1 MTNTPNA
8 VPNGKT
14 LLLSH
19 EETDEL
25 LDQVNQQLA
34 EGRFNHQDQQL
45 IWQMVECLGD
55 TRGLVRLG
63 FAEALGV
70 VGKPAVDTLIEALL
84 HHSNE
89 VVRRAAGKTLTLIE
103 DPVAVPH
110 LIHALLNDEDTVV
123 QASAIGALARIG
135 IASVEPLLEVLASP
149 SSSESNKGHAA
160 WGLAFIGA
168 PAKEQLYAA
177 YDSASSE
184 VRAAV
189 VGAIAKVAAEDR
201 HDTQSLDLLVNALQ
215 DDVADVRSEAAAV
228 LGNLQYRPA
237 IPVLLQLLHHAEAET
252 RKSAALSLM
261 KIGDRD
267 ALPLL
272 KTALDQERDPSN
284 QKAIALAVSLLQKQT
299 ESIDVDPEND
309 W

>member
-1 MTNTPNA
+1 MTNTPNS
-8 VPNGKT
+8 PQNGQI
-14 LLLSH
+14 LSH

-25 LDQVNQQLA
+25 LARINQQLTN
-34 EGRFNHQDQQL
+34 GTFNHQDQQL
-45 IWQMVECLGD
+45 IRQMVECLGD

-70 VGKPAVDTLIEALL
+70 VGKPAVDILIEALL

-110 LIHALLNDEDTVV
+110 LIHALLHDRDTVV

-135 IASVEPLLEVLASP
+135 TPSVKPLLEVLASP
-149 SSSESNKGHAA
+149 NSSESNKGHAA

-168 PAKEQLYAA
+168 QAKDQLYEA
-177 YDSASSE
+177 YNSDSPE

-189 VGAIAKVAAEDR
+189 VGAIAKVAEEDH

-215 DDVADVRSEAAAV
+215 DNVTDVRSEAAAV
-228 LGNLQYRPA
+228 LGNLKYQPA
-237 IPVLLQLLHHAEAET
+237 IPILLELLHHPEPQT

-261 KIGDRD
+261 KIGDRHSLA
-267 ALPLL
+267 ALQ
-272 KTALDQERDPSN
+272 TALKQESDSN
-284 QKAIALAVSLLQKQT
+284 TQKAIALAVSLLQKQT
-299 ESIDVDPEND
+299 DFSLEDD
-309 W
+309 WAE

>member
-1 MTNTPNA
+1 MTNTPD
-8 VPNGKT
+8 VPQNGKT

-25 LDQVNQQLA
+25 LDKVNRRLA
-34 EGRFNHQDQQL
+34 EDRFNHQDQQL

-135 IASVEPLLEVLASP
+135 IASVKPLLEVLASP
-149 SSSESNKGHAA
+149 NSSESNKGHAA
-160 WGLAFIGA
+160 WGIAFIGA
-168 PAKEQLYAA
+168 PAKEQLYQA
-177 YDSASSE
+177 YNSDSPE

-189 VGAIAKVAAEDR
+189 VGAIAKVVEEDR
-201 HDTQSLDLLVNALQ
+201 HDIQSLDLLVNALK
-215 DDVADVRSEAAAV
+215 DKVADVRSEAAAV
-228 LGNLQYRPA
+228 LGNLKYPPA
-237 IPVLLQLLHHAEAET
+237 IPVLLELLHHSEPQT

-261 KIGDRD
+261 KIGDRAAIP
-267 ALPLL
+267 ALQ
-272 KTALDQERDPSN
+272 TALDQESN
-284 QKAIALAVSLLQKQT
+284 PQIQKAIALAVSLLQKQVVAT
-299 ESIDVDPEND
+299 VDDD
-309 W
+309 WSE

>member
-1 MTNTPNA
+1 MTNIHNSA
-8 VPNGKT
+8 NNGET

-25 LDQVNQQLA
+25 LAKVQQQLA
-34 EGRFNHQDQQL
+34 EGTFDGRDREL

-63 FAEALGV
+63 YAEALGV
-70 VGKPAVDTLIEALL
+70 VGKPAVDFLIDALL
-84 HHSNE
+84 HHPNV

-110 LIHALLNDEDTVV
+110 LIHALLYDRDTVV

-135 IASVEPLLEVLASP
+135 TASVTPLLDVLAS
-149 SSSESNKGHAA
+149 SNSSESNKGHAA
-160 WGLAFIGA
+160 WALAFIGVE
-168 PAKEQLYAA
+168 AKDRLYAA
-177 YDSASSE
+177 YDSDSPE

-189 VGAIAKVAAEDR
+189 VGAIAKVAEENRDEIKA
-201 HDTQSLDLLVNALQ
+201 LDLLVNALN
-215 DDVADVRSEAAAV
+215 DDAANVRSEASAV
-228 LGNLQYRPA
+228 LGNLKYQPA
-237 IPVLLQLLHHAEAET
+237 IPVLQKLLDHSAAET

-261 KIGDRD
+261 KIGDCNSVEV
-267 ALPLL
+267 LQ
-272 KTALDQERDPSN
+272 TALSRESDEGN
-284 QKAIALAVSLLQKQT
+284 KKAISLAISLLQKQT
-299 ESIDVDPEND
+299 EAED

>member
-1 MTNTPNA
+1 MTNTPNS
-8 VPNGKT
+8 PQNGQI
-14 LLLSH
+14 LSH

-25 LDQVNQQLA
+25 LARINQQLTN
-34 EGRFNHQDQQL
+34 GTFNHQDQQL
-45 IWQMVECLGD
+45 IRQMVECLGD

-70 VGKPAVDTLIEALL
+70 VGKPAVDILIEALL

-110 LIHALLNDEDTVV
+110 LIHALLHDRDTVV

-135 IASVEPLLEVLASP
+135 IPSVKPLLEVLASP
-149 SSSESNKGHAA
+149 NSSESNKGHAA

-168 PAKEQLYAA
+168 QAKDQLYEA
-177 YDSASSE
+177 YNSDSPE

-189 VGAIAKVAAEDR
+189 VGAIAKVAEEDH

-215 DDVADVRSEAAAV
+215 DNVTDVRSEAAAV
-228 LGNLQYRPA
+228 LGNLKYQPA
-237 IPVLLQLLHHAEAET
+237 IPILLELLHHPEPQT

-261 KIGDRD
+261 KIGDRHSLA
-267 ALPLL
+267 ALQ
-272 KTALDQERDPSN
+272 TALKQESDSN
-284 QKAIALAVSLLQKQT
+284 TQKAIALAVSLLQKQT
-299 ESIDVDPEND
+299 DFSLEDD
-309 W
+309 WAE